1 MVKCIL
7 AMTLLLFL
15 TMGVRAQPHSQTV
28 PGLQEGREAILCSLQ
43 DAEGYWWYGGE
54 GTGLCRFDGYDTE
67 VFRSDRSHPHLLRSN
82 DVLCLAEQRDSAR
95 IWFGT
100 KEGAYILSKQDY
112 SVRPVVL
119 QDGTGNELAD
129 KRITCMM
136 PEADGSV
143 WMSYR
148 NHLLHF
154 SAEAVLLERYVTT
167 WEGRNRSVLSCCFDA
182 DSTLWTGLWNGGV
195 IAWRKEG
202 SRRVPYNKS
211 WRDYPDH
218 SANSLAPQGQ
228 RQRLDSLMRSMA
240 PASDAAVLAWAAS
253 PSGGFYIGTYHSL
266 YYYDGE
272 TLSLLQGQLDKVR
285 SMDYSAAH
293 ATLYLLSRSRGVCQW
308 RDGQFEVLL
317 DSTCFRELKLQGDSA
332 LLLSE
337 GVGLPR
343 LWHLKDQRLT
353 IDSTTNDVHPR
364 VTSCVI
370 DGTRH
375 LMPIGQQRLL
385 LPRGCSQLEVHL
397 STLLFHHAS
406 EVQFA
411 YRTDSREPWA
421 VLPEGEHVLRLAGLP
436 AGETLLE
443 VRATDA
449 YGRWSNPVKA
459 LVLVCPDS
467 RYGCLGWG
475 ILTAVLLAA
484 GGYLWARSRRKR
496 VAEQEAMQV
505 RKSENN
511 VQNSPK
517 ETDGNIE
524 PETEPS
530 AGLSVTDR
538 EFLDKAS
545 ASVFSHLSDT
555 GYSVESLAED
565 LCMSRANLH
574 RRMKAAAGMTPT
586 DFIRGQRLERA
597 AWLLRNTSHSV
608 NEISDLV
615 GFSYASYFTK
625 CFKEKYGVLPKDF

>member
-1 MVKCIL
+1 M
-7 AMTLLLFL
+7 LLLFL
-15 TMGVRAQPHSQTV
+15 TMRAGAQPRSHSV
-28 PGLQEGREAILCSLQ
+28 PGLQQGRETILCSLQ
-43 DAEGYWWYGGE
+43 DAEGYWWFGGE
-54 GTGLCRFDGYDTE
+54 GMGLCRFDGYDIE

-82 DVLCLAEQRDSAR
+82 DVLCMAEQRDSAQ

-100 KEGAYILSKQDY
+100 KEGAYILSMQDY

-119 QDGTGNELAD
+119 QEGVGNELSD

-136 PEADGSV
+136 AEADGSV

-154 SAEAVLLERYVTT
+154 SAGAKLLERYATS

-195 IAWRKEG
+195 IAWMKSG
-202 SRRVPYNKS
+202 SRRIPCNKS
-211 WRDYPDH
+211 WSDYPAPP
-218 SANSLAPQGQ
+218 ANSQDSQ
-228 RQRLDSLMRSMA
+228 RERQKLDSLMHSMV
-240 PASDAAVLAWAAS
+240 PASDASVLSWAET
-253 PSGGFYIGTYHSL
+253 PPRGIFIGTYHSL
-266 YYYDGE
+266 YFYDGE
-272 TLSLLQGQLDKVR
+272 TVSLLQGQLDKVR

-308 RDGQFEVLL
+308 HDGKFSVLL

-337 GVGLPR
+337 GVGQPR
-343 LWHLKDQRLT
+343 LWHLKDQQLT
-353 IDSTTNDVHPR
+353 VDSTTGDVHPR
-364 VTSCVI
+364 VTSCII

-375 LMPIGQQRLL
+375 LMPAGQQRLL

-397 STLLFHHAS
+397 STLLFHHAT

-411 YRTDSREPWA
+411 YRTDSREPWV
-421 VLPEGEHVLRLAGLP
+421 VLPEGEHVVRLSGMP

-443 VRATDA
+443 VRATDD
-449 YGRWSNPVKA
+449 YGRWSHPVTA
-459 LVLVCPDS
+459 LVLVIPAR
-467 RYGCLGWG
+467 RYDGLGWS
-475 ILTAVLLAA
+475 LFSAVLLAA
-484 GGYLWARSRRKR
+484 GGCLWAGIRRKKR
-496 VAEQEAMQV
+496 AEQEAVQV
-505 RKSENN
+505 RRLENL
-511 VQNSPK
+511 VQKNLK
-517 ETDGNIE
+517 EKEGDT
-524 PETEPS
+524 ETGTEQS
-530 AGLSVTDR
+530 AEMSVTDR
-538 EFLDKAS
+538 EFLDKATL
-545 ASVFSHLSDT
+545 SVLSHISDT
-555 GYSVESLAED
+555 GYSVENLAGD
-565 LCMSRANLH
+565 LCMSRASLH

-625 CFKEKYGVLPKDF
+625 CFKEKYGMLPKDF